1 MKIKIYEKEDRL
13 LSKLH
18 RGVGGNGMGDG
29 VSGLQ
34 GGDAGGAAAP
44 SIKSIL
50 SPTPPQMSLPI
61 NVSRTEKA
69 SFMPGESAPSSNV
82 STPTSEYR
90 QQSTKPRSQSM
101 HSNSGSGKSRRHSHN
116 ISSSNSSAVGTPVS
130 SSSSTAAAAAFQS
143 PGGGSGGVGGGTG
156 GQAPVTSTTMMSMNI
171 FSSTY
176 NTKVQDEHVS
186 GRVLAYLHEASLIFS
201 CGHWDWSVR
210 VTSAENGKLLQI
222 LSQHHDVVTCLAVA
236 KDYGSRWLVTG
247 SRDCTII
254 VWEII
259 LDRNQLASVHPIRTL
274 YGHDE
279 TVTCVAIH
287 PELDIIVSGSED
299 GTWITHNLR
308 DGKYIRTVGNYE
320 MLPKWW
326 NKVTNGTAP
335 GATTASS
342 STVSTTTASAVSSLF
357 PAVGDKEHSGGSNAH
372 AGGGGAGSSL
382 IPQIPAQRAKSD
394 QTVPFTGGLRPSPS
408 EGNMTEVG
416 SISTKEDSG
425 GGDSFSSMQP
435 SESSTNLSAFQVK
448 MPIPTTPKRVLPMP
462 LNLEQQLSPGDDG
475 VSSIVHGGSSVFSFE
490 RPTTTTPSLHP
501 DSLLSGAGPNAST
514 KSGAGASGNN
524 ATTASS
530 TAAIAATTLGRS
542 QFWSVTWVGVSQEG
556 YIVTYSAEHQRLAT
570 YTLSGTF
577 VASKKVPEAL
587 YAFALSDDGMVLVT
601 GGSAC
606 LITFR
611 WVSSIRWLC

>member
-1 MKIKIYEKEDRL
+1 M
-13 LSKLH
+13 SKLQ
-18 RGVGGNGMGDG
+18 RGVGGDG
-29 VSGLQ
+29 VSG
-34 GGDAGGAAAP
+34 GGMEVGGAVAAAP
-44 SIKSIL
+44 SIKSIM

-69 SFMPGESAPSSNV
+69 FIPGDSAPSSNV

-90 QQSTKPRSQSM
+90 PQSTKPRSQSM

-130 SSSSTAAAAAFQS
+130 SSSAAASATFQS
-143 PGGGSGGVGGGTG
+143 PGGGSGGGGGGAG
-156 GQAPVTSTTMMSMNI
+156 GQAPITSTTMMSMNI

-320 MLPKWW
+320 IMPKWW
-326 NKVTNGTAP
+326 NKVVNGAGTHGTTTA
-335 GATTASS
+335 ASS
-342 STVSTTTASAVSSLF
+342 SVSTATASAASSLF
-357 PAVGDKEHSGGSNAH
+357 PAVGGDKEHGSSGSNTH
-372 AGGGGAGSSL
+372 GGGCGAGPSL

-394 QTVPFTGGLRPSPS
+394 QTIPFTGGLRPSPS

-425 GGDSFSSMQP
+425 GGDSLSSMHP

-501 DSLLSGAGPNAST
+501 DSLLSGAGPSASAKT
-514 KSGAGASGNN
+514 GAVASGN
-524 ATTASS
+524 TVTAASG
-530 TAAIAATTLGRS
+530 TAAIAATALGRS

-570 YTLSGTF
+570 FTLSGTF

-611 WVSSIRWLC
+611 WVSSMTHRCSLCICVF